1 MDNFFIVS
9 YEMMGVMFIVVLI
22 FTLLC
27 SMVPIKKVKEIKKTP
42 EEIAEEKRLERNRKA
57 REYYRKRK
65 IERILRR
72 ELP

>member
-1 MDNFFIVS
+1 MLVRWARDGRCAGSDPPTTIA
-9 YEMMGVMFIVVLI
+9 LAK
-22 FTLLC
+22 LL
-27 SMVPIKKVKEIKKTP
+27 SLKTP

-72 ELP
+72 ELL

>member
-1 MDNFFIVS
+1 MT
-9 YEMMGVMFIVVLI
+9 E
-22 FTLLC
+22 
-27 SMVPIKKVKEIKKTP
+27 KVKEIKKTP
-42 EEIAEEKRLERNRKA
+42 EEKRLERNRKA

>member
-1 MDNFFIVS
+1 MT
-9 YEMMGVMFIVVLI
+9 EKG
-22 FTLLC
+22 
-27 SMVPIKKVKEIKKTP
+27 KKIKKTP
-42 EEIAEEKRLERNRKA
+42 EEIVEEKRLERNRKA

>member
-1 MDNFFIVS
+1 MT
-9 YEMMGVMFIVVLI
+9 E
-22 FTLLC
+22 
-27 SMVPIKKVKEIKKTP
+27 KVKEIKKTP
-42 EEIAEEKRLERNRKA
+42 EEIGEEKRLERNRKA

>member
-1 MDNFFIVS
+1 MT
-9 YEMMGVMFIVVLI
+9 E
-22 FTLLC
+22 
-27 SMVPIKKVKEIKKTP
+27 KVKEIKKTL

>member
-1 MDNFFIVS
+1 MT
-9 YEMMGVMFIVVLI
+9 E
-22 FTLLC
+22 
-27 SMVPIKKVKEIKKTP
+27 KVKEIKKTP
-42 EEIAEEKRLERNRKA
+42 EEIAEEIAEEKRLERNRKA